1 GLIFDVASGLI
12 TAEIGGFAVKWVGGK
27 WVNAGNGAE
36 GPGQFVVRSD
46 NDFSATVN
54 GNGKP
59 KAYINE
65 SGDLV
70 PPNINGTG
78 SVQTH
83 VRGGNSENSPYISV
97 TDPNATS
104 NPKIYGTDKI
114 EIDVKRLQKDIDSG
128 ALPDTKFLTN
138 QQVTAEL
145 QSKVDAARE
154 RYARNPSENNSD
166 SLINAERDLGNAKR
180 DGECLI
186 MGCVPADYIK
196 RVKE

>member
-1 GLIFDVASGLI
+1 M
-12 TAEIGGFAVKWVGGK
+12 
-27 WVNAGNGAE
+27 
-36 GPGQFVVRSD
+36 RSD
-46 NDFSATVN
+46 NDFSATIN

-65 SGDLV
+65 NGDLV

-97 TDPNATS
+97 TDPIATS
-104 NPKIYGTDKI
+104 NPKNYGTDEI
-114 EIDVKRLQKDIDSG
+114 EIDVKRLQQDIDSG

-145 QSKVDAARE
+145 QSKVDAARA
-154 RYARNPSENNSD
+154 RYTRNPSENNSD

-196 RVKE
+196 RVKK